1 MASCYRH
8 PNRETNV
15 SCSNC
20 GKSICPSC
28 MTPTP
33 VGMRCPDCAGDRT
46 KVRTAATI
54 RSASATNT
62 ATIALIAVNVI
73 VFLASGRLGFGD
85 SGGTVVYEKGLLF
98 GPLVADGEYWR
109 LVTSGFLHANLWH
122 IGLNM
127 YLLWILGGMLEPAIG
142 VARFLGVYF
151 VALLGGAFG
160 ALVVSPLSATV
171 GASGAIFGLMG
182 ATAVVMHRRGIN
194 IFEAGIGGLI
204 LINLVL
210 SFVIPGIS
218 VGGHL
223 GGLLAG
229 GLAMLAIHE
238 ADRLRQPV
246 YGYVAAGVVGVAM
259 VVGSILVA
267 DASQFVGGYT
277 GINL

>member
-1 MASCYRH
+1 VAEM
-8 PNRETNV
+8 
-15 SCSNC
+15 
-20 GKSICPSC
+20 
-28 MTPTP
+28 
-33 VGMRCPDCAGDRT
+33 
-46 KVRTAATI
+46 
-54 RSASATNT
+54 
-62 ATIALIAVNVI
+62 
-73 VFLASGRLGFGD
+73 
-85 SGGTVVYEKGLLF
+85 KGL
-98 GPLVADGEYWR
+98 LVADGEYWR

-142 VARFLGVYF
+142 KVRFLVVYF
-151 VALLGGAFG
+151 TALLGGAFG
-160 ALVVSPLSATV
+160 ALVVSPLSPTV

-223 GGLLAG
+223 GGLVAG
-229 GLAMLAIHE
+229 ALAMLAIHE
-238 ADRLRQPV
+238 ADRHRQPV
-246 YGYVAAGVVGVAM
+246 YGYIAAGVVAAAM